1 MDQTLIM
8 DKVNR
13 TYQLGLY
20 EKAMPSDLSWE
31 EKLNLTKESGFDYL
45 EMSIDETDAKLARL
59 EWTKEERKAVVD
71 AMWKTGVKINSICLS
86 GHRKYPFGASDPDTQ
101 KRSLEIMQKAIDLA
115 SDLGVRLIQLAGYD
129 VYYEQGN
136 SKTKADFA
144 TNLNKA
150 VLMAAKKGI
159 NLGFE
164 TMETPFMDTVGKSMY
179 YVNMI
184 NSPYLGVYPD
194 IGNLKN
200 ASLLYS
206 NPVNNDIRVGQ
217 GHIFATHLKE
227 TVPGKYREI
236 PFGTGHT
243 EYIENLQLLKAMGVR
258 MFVGEFWYIGSETWK
273 QDLKDASAF
282 LRERLDSVFG
292 QEENI

>member
-1 MDQTLIM
+1 MIILKAAEKIKEESDVLVVIGIGGS
-8 DKVNR
+8 
-13 TYQLGLY
+13 YLGA
-20 EKAMPSDLSWE
+20 KAAIDF
-31 EKLNLTKESGFDYL
+31 LNHHFANLQ
-45 EMSIDETDAKLARL
+45 
-59 EWTKEERKAVVD
+59 TKEERKAVVD

-86 GHRKYPFGASDPDTQ
+86 GHRKYPFGASDPNTQ

-136 SKTKADFA
+136 SKTRADFA

-217 GHIFATHLKE
+217 GHVFAAHLKE

-258 MFVGEFWYIGSETWK
+258 MFVGEFWYIGSESWK

-292 QEENI
+292 QEESN

>member
-1 MDQTLIM
+1 MHIM

-59 EWTKEERKAVVD
+59 EWTKEERKEIVD

-101 KRSLEIMQKAIDLA
+101 KRSLEIMQKAINLA

-136 SKTKADFA
+136 SKTRADFA

-150 VLMAAKKGI
+150 VWMAAKKGI